1 MAALM
6 DGELRK
12 SLLDRTDSEKA
23 FRPWWD
29 TLEDTL
35 LNTLIALGKNVIFFI
50 LKMTILTKFS
60 VSPWFSFL
68 LFLTET
74 TAWFINSILYQ
85 NVSSHR
91 RYIQIFLN
99 PEFQLS
105 MTKGSR
111 VVEKGFGSTFEE
123 CHALLSCKT
132 INKI

>member
-60 VSPWFSFL
+60 VTPVQFP
-68 LFLTET
+68 
-74 TAWFINSILYQ
+74 
-85 NVSSHR
+85 V
-91 RYIQIFLN
+91 IFNRNNCL
-99 PEFQLS
+99 
-105 MTKGSR
+105 
-111 VVEKGFGSTFEE
+111 
-123 CHALLSCKT
+123 
-132 INKI
+132 IY